1 MSRYFATVA
10 RGLESVAAAE
20 LTSLGAQHVKPDF
33 AGVQFTGD
41 RPLLYRV
48 NLCARTIFRV
58 LVPIAEFRCRN
69 ARELYRSIQAIDWR
83 EHLLPDQTLAID
95 CTGGNRQLNHT
106 HFTALQVKNAIVDQQ
121 RQQAGRRSSVDP
133 QSPDLRLNLHIY
145 KQRGTLSLDS
155 SGRSLHRRGYRAA
168 MGQAPLKETLAAALI
183 QLTGWQGDV
192 PLYDPLCGSGTFPL
206 EAALIA
212 RRMAPGR
219 FRKDFGFERWRNFEP
234 QIWAAVQAAAQEQE
248 LATLPVP
255 IVGSDR
261 DPEML
266 QQARANARNAEL
278 DNQVRWH
285 QAELS
290 TVEAPSEPGILLC
303 NPPYGHRI
311 GIAEELGPFYKLL
324 GDVLKQ
330 RFTGWTAYILTTKVL
345 SKCVGLQAT
354 QRIPVYN
361 GALACTLLKY
371 ELY

>member
-20 LTSLGAQHVKPDF
+20 LTTLGAQHVKPDF
-33 AGVQFTGD
+33 AGVHFVGD

-69 ARELYRSIQAIDWR
+69 PQELYRSIQNIDWR
-83 EHLLPDQTLAID
+83 DYLSTEQTLAID
-95 CTGGNRQLNHT
+95 CTGGNRHLNHS

-121 RQQAGRRSSVDP
+121 RQQTGQRSNVDP

-145 KQRGTLSLDS
+145 QQRGTLSLDS
-155 SGRSLHRRGYRAA
+155 SGRSLHRRGYRQA
-168 MGQAPLKETLAAALI
+168 MGRAPLKETLAAALI

-192 PLYDPLCGSGTFPL
+192 PFYDPLCGSGTLPL

-212 RRMAPGR
+212 RRIAPGR
-219 FRKDFGFERWRNFEP
+219 FRADFGFERWHNFDP
-234 QIWAAVQAAAQEQE
+234 QIWADVRAAAIEQE
-248 LATLPVP
+248 VTTLPVS
-255 IVGSDR
+255 IMGSDR
-261 DPEML
+261 DLEML
-266 QQARANARNAEL
+266 QQAQANARNAGL
-278 DNQVRWH
+278 ADQIHWL

-290 TVEAPSEPGILLC
+290 AIEAPSQPGILLC

-311 GIAEELGPFYKLL
+311 GIEEELGAFYKLL

-345 SKCVGLQAT
+345 SKYVGLQAS
-354 QRIPVYN
+354 QRTPVYN